1 MNPSDSPIQFEF
13 DRPIEN
19 SSPLYLLEQGLH
31 HIRHEHFVEGVVLLA
46 LVRDKLPAQH
56 APLAAALDD
65 FTQGHT
71 VYWHAHQE
79 LHDASR
85 RFVDADKAQRA
96 RLSTIEKLLSALK
109 EDMRQLL
116 SASPSTTQQ
125 LHQPVS
131 RQSHEVTQTPSIP
144 ASSIEVGL
152 PPALYFSC
160 FGRFEVRRLGKVLTL
175 CSNRN
180 GQAMLRY
187 LVVQSNRAA
196 TMDALMDSFWP
207 DDEPDVAHH
216 KLQVAASALRRSL
229 NGDYNRDRGGGY
241 LLSKRQTYQLN
252 PAIPF
257 HSDLDDFLRFY
268 QAGRHGSGSICADLY
283 QRACQLYTGPL
294 LADDLYADWSSLQR
308 GQLSSIYLTMCNTLV
323 EYYLGTYRFDN
334 AMAWATAIL
343 KENHCD
349 EAAHRHLMRAYFAL
363 GRRNEALLQYQL
375 CQQTLFEELGIEP
388 MPETVK
394 LFHSL
399 LNGEEGNEQ

>member
-1 MNPSDSPIQFEF
+1 MNPLDSQVQYVF

-31 HIRHEHFVEGVVLLA
+31 HIRQEHFVEGVVLLA
-46 LVRDKLPAQH
+46 LARDKLPAQH
-56 APLAAALDD
+56 VPLATALDD

-71 VYWHAHQE
+71 AYWQAHQD
-79 LHDASR
+79 LHHASR
-85 RFVDADKAQRA
+85 RFVDEDTAQRT

-109 EDMRQLL
+109 EDMLQLL
-116 SASPSTTQQ
+116 SASPSTIQQ
-125 LHQPVS
+125 LHQQMS
-131 RQSHEVTQTPSIP
+131 RQPHEVAHAPSIP
-144 ASSIEVGL
+144 AYAVEVDL
-152 PPALYFSC
+152 PPALYFTC
-160 FGRFEVRRLGKVLTL
+160 LGRFEVRRLGKLLTL

-187 LVVQSNRAA
+187 LVVQPNHSA
-196 TMDALMDSFWP
+196 TMDALMESFWP

-229 NGDYNRDRGGGY
+229 NGHYNRDHGGGY

-268 QAGRHGSGSICADLY
+268 QAGRHASGSICADLY
-283 QRACQLYTGPL
+283 ERACQLYKGPF
-294 LADDLYADWSSLQR
+294 LADDLYADWLSLQR
-308 GQLSSIYLTMCNTLV
+308 GQLSLIYLTMCNALV
-323 EYYLGTYRFDN
+323 EYYLGTHRFED
-334 AMAWATAIL
+334 AIAWATAIL

-349 EAAHRHLMRAYFAL
+349 EAAHRHLMHAYHAL
-363 GRRNEALLQYQL
+363 GRRNEALQQYQL
-375 CQQTLFEELGIEP
+375 CQQILFEELGVEP

-399 LNGEEGNEQ
+399 LSGEVGYEQ